1 MVQGN
6 FFNAALSLMTG
17 SRDGA
22 VAQARSQKP
31 SEILG
36 AKSSL
41 LGGPNT
47 GRDLPIH
54 GNPAAAGK

>member
-1 MVQGN
+1 MVQGS
-6 FFNAALSLMTG
+6 FLNAAFGLMTG

-22 VAQARSQKP
+22 VAQARSQEK

-36 AKSSL
+36 AKSPL
-41 LGGPNT
+41 LVGPKT